1 MRDEQR
7 KSGLEAYVKDLVLTG
22 SLLQD
27 VGAFFKLHGDL
38 ATWDH
43 TLKVTSHA
51 VRIARLYDVDPMK
64 AEQAALLHDI
74 SNVIPVSLF
83 LETAHEAGIKVLDEE
98 HAYPRI
104 IHQKLSR
111 VMAEQLFGVDDP
123 QVLDAIACHTT
134 LRAEATRLDKV
145 VFIADKVAWDHAEEH
160 AYLNEIRQLVDEE
173 HLDQAV
179 LVYLNHVW
187 NQRGKL
193 KLVHSSLIQ
202 ARAYMLE
209 QKEAAEDP
217 AKRNLRRMFQHMD
230 WSNHQILEILD
241 REQPEG
247 DRVNKLFAHI
257 LSAEAIWISRIE
269 GKKVQAAVWPDH
281 MQLEDLRI
289 LVSEN
294 RDRFSCYL
302 DEVTPEQLRQPVTY
316 VTGAGA
322 EYTTEPV
329 DILMHVALH
338 GSYHRGQIATLL
350 RMEEISPPAT
360 DYILY
365 VRQLERKE

>member
-1 MRDEQR
+1 MCNEQR
-7 KSGLEAYVKDLVLTG
+7 KPGLEAYVKDLVLTG

-51 VRIARLYDVDPMK
+51 VRIARLFDVDPMK

-83 LETAHEAGIKVLDEE
+83 LETAREVGIEVLDEE
-98 HAYPRI
+98 LAYPRI

-111 VMAEQLFGVDDP
+111 VIAEQVFGVNDL
-123 QVLDAIACHTT
+123 QVLNTIACHTT
-134 LRAEATRLDKV
+134 LRAKATRLDKV
-145 VFIADKVAWDHAEEH
+145 VFIADKVAWDQAEEH
-160 AYLNEIRQLVDEE
+160 AYLNEIRQLVDEG
-173 HLDQAV
+173 HLDEAV

-187 NQRGKL
+187 NQRDKL

-202 ARAYMLE
+202 ARTYMLE
-209 QKEAAEDP
+209 QKEAADEP

-230 WSNHQILEILD
+230 WSNHQILEILG
-241 REQPEG
+241 REQPDS
-247 DRVNKLFAHI
+247 DRVIKLFAHI

-269 GKKVQAAVWPDH
+269 GKRIQAAVWPDH
-281 MQLEDLRI
+281 MQIEDLRN
-289 LVSEN
+289 LATEN
-294 RDRFSCYL
+294 KERYTQYL
-302 DEVTPEQLRQPVTY
+302 DVVTPEQLRESVTY
-316 VTGAGA
+316 LTSAGA

-338 GSYHRGQIATLL
+338 GSYHRGQIASLL
-350 RMEEISPPAT
+350 RSEEISPPNT
-360 DYILY
+360 DYLQY
-365 VRQLERKE
+365 VWQLERSE

>member
-1 MRDEQR
+1 MCDEQR
-7 KSGLEAYVKDLVLTG
+7 KPGLEAYVKDLVLTG

-27 VGAFFKLHGDL
+27 VGAFFKWHGDL

-51 VRIARLYDVDPMK
+51 VRIARLYDVDPMQ

-83 LETAHEAGIKVLDEE
+83 LDTAREAGIEVLDEE
-98 HAYPRI
+98 LAYPRI

-111 VMAEQLFGVDDP
+111 AMAEQVFGVNDL
-123 QVLDAIACHTT
+123 QVLEAIACHTT
-134 LRAEATRLDKV
+134 LRAGAAQLDKV

-160 AYLNEIRQLVDEE
+160 AYLNDIRQLVDEGR
-173 HLDQAV
+173 LDDAI
-179 LVYLNHVW
+179 LVYLNQVW
-187 NQRGKL
+187 NQRDKL

-202 ARAYMLE
+202 ARAYMIQ
-209 QKEAAEDP
+209 QKEAADDP

-230 WSNHQILEILD
+230 WSNHQILEVLD
-241 REQPEG
+241 REQPDD
-247 DRVNKLFAHI
+247 DRAIKLFAHI

-269 GKKVQAAVWPDH
+269 GKKMQAVIWPDD
-281 MQLEDLRI
+281 MQIEALRN
-289 LVSEN
+289 LAAEN
-294 RDRFSCYL
+294 RDRFSSYL
-302 DEVTPEQLRQPVTY
+302 DAVTSEQLRQPVAY
-316 VTGAGA
+316 VTSLGA
-322 EYTTEPV
+322 EYTTEPA

-338 GSYHRGQIATLL
+338 GSYHRGQIASIL
-350 RMEEISPPAT
+350 RMEQISPPAT
-360 DYILY
+360 DYIQY